1 MAKRTPKPNRGVQKM
16 MARDPNS
23 LNSRKVQAAITEL
36 DQIVTDYENRWGIDR
51 LPSLVDEKLRERFE
65 AQLDRLNK
73 AIDMDVGTEV
83 RTEAETM
90 ARAYAQLEKVAIAN
104 GHKEL
109 TGEFWEAAMPDGRVL
124 AITRTFDEQHKV
136 ARENRDVLVYCVEE
150 VANII
155 ANWEGHKEVTMAKHI
170 FPGAVVTDVREKQDE
185 VFDDELPF

>member
-23 LNSRKVQAAITEL
+23 LNSRKVQAATTEL
-36 DQIVTDYENRWGIDR
+36 DQSVTDYENRWGIDR

-155 ANWEGHKEVTMAKHI
+155 ANWEGHKEVTMVKHI

>member
-16 MARDPNS
+16 MVRDPNS

-36 DQIVTDYENRWGIDR
+36 DLIVSDYENRWGVDR

-65 AQLDRLNK
+65 AQLDRLNS
-73 AIDMDVGTEV
+73 AIDMDIGSEV
-83 RTEAETM
+83 RTEAETT
-90 ARAYAQLEKVAIAN
+90 ARAYAQLEKVAKAN

-124 AITRTFDEQHKV
+124 AVTRNFDEQHKV
-136 ARENRDVLVYCVEE
+136 ARENRDVIVYCLEE

-155 ANWEGHKEVTMAKHI
+155 ASWETNNTVTMAKHV
-170 FPGAVVTDVREKQDE
+170 FPGAVITDVKDNQEEMFNDQI
-185 VFDDELPF
+185 PF

>member
-1 MAKRTPKPNRGVQKM
+1 M

-23 LNSRKVQAAITEL
+23 LNSRKVQSAITEL
-36 DQIVTDYENRWGIDR
+36 DKIVTDYENRWGIDR

-65 AQLDRLNK
+65 QQLDRLNK
-73 AIDMDVGTEV
+73 AIDMDVGSEV
-83 RTEAETM
+83 KVEAETM
-90 ARAYAQLEKVAIAN
+90 ARAYAQLEKVAKAN
-104 GHKEL
+104 GHQEL

-155 ANWEGHKEVTMAKHI
+155 ANWEGHKEVTMVKHV
-170 FPGAVVTDVREKQDE
+170 FPGAVVTDVRENQE
-185 VFDDELPF
+185 EMFDDAIPF

>member
-23 LNSRKVQAAITEL
+23 LNSRKVQSAITEL
-36 DQIVTDYENRWGIDR
+36 DKIVTDYENRWGIDR

-65 AQLDRLNK
+65 QQLDRLNK
-73 AIDMDVGTEV
+73 AIDMDVGSEV
-83 RTEAETM
+83 KVEAETM
-90 ARAYAQLEKVAIAN
+90 ARAYAQLEKVAKAN
-104 GHKEL
+104 GHQEL

-155 ANWEGHKEVTMAKHI
+155 ANWEGHKEVTMVKHV
-170 FPGAVVTDVREKQDE
+170 FPGAVVTDVRENQE
-185 VFDDELPF
+185 EMFDDAIPF